1 MIFTLLTAADR
12 STNTLIRW
20 VWWFKMEFSHRNF

>member
-12 STNTLIRW
+12 GTNNLIR
-20 VWWFKMEFSHRNF
+20 